1 MIGYSKYIRANGLTV
16 VLHEAWDTPLATV
29 NLLYNVGSRDEDPQR
44 TGFAH
49 LFEHL
54 MFGGTER
61 VPDYD
66 AVVSSLGGENNAFTN
81 TDYTNYYITLP
92 ADSLAEALALE
103 ADRMEGLRLTPKALE
118 VQQQVVTEEY
128 RQRYMNQ
135 PYGDVW
141 LLLRPLCFRSHPY
154 RWATIGADIAHVG
167 EATLQEVMDFHRRF
181 YRADNAVLAVA
192 APLSVAEMLREVE
205 KAWHCKAVSDNET
218 GRRFAQECEY
228 CAEPQ
233 QREPRRLEVQ
243 RDVPVDAVYMA
254 WPCAGRF
261 DKGFRECDLLSDV
274 LSTGKSSRLEQR
286 LVREMGLATEVDACI
301 TGDAGPG
308 MLMLSARLADG
319 VDADTVAE
327 ALRNEVRNLTATEVA
342 PGDLD
347 KVLNRYEST
356 FAFSQYKAADR
367 ALGLCYYSW
376 LGDTALV
383 NTEPDLYRQ
392 VSPASLLEAAR
403 NTFVPERENLLIV
416 RKKES

>member
-1 MIGYSKYIRANGLTV
+1 MIGYSKYILANGLTV

-135 PYGDVW
+135 PYGDMW

-167 EATLQEVMDFHRRF
+167 EATLQEVMDFHCRF
-181 YRADNAVLAVA
+181 YRADKARSAESGGFGPLDVEFDEIDRASVEQFVDRSAV
-192 APLSVAEMLREVE
+192 
-205 KAWHCKAVSDNET
+205 D
-218 GRRFAQECEY
+218 
-228 CAEPQ
+228 
-233 QREPRRLEVQ
+233 RL
-243 RDVPVDAVYMA
+243 P
-254 WPCAGRF
+254 
-261 DKGFRECDLLSDV
+261 S
-274 LSTGKSSRLEQR
+274 R
-286 LVREMGLATEVDACI
+286 LVRAAEQGRVAVARREERSRAGCVRESVTEGGYRRAILTIPVGEQTAVVAFVGL
-301 TGDAGPG
+301 
-308 MLMLSARLADG
+308 
-319 VDADTVAE
+319 DAD
-327 ALRNEVRNLTATEVA
+327 
-342 PGDLD
+342 DL
-347 KVLNRYEST
+347 
-356 FAFSQYKAADR
+356 A
-367 ALGLCYYSW
+367 
-376 LGDTALV
+376 
-383 NTEPDLYRQ
+383 
-392 VSPASLLEAAR
+392 
-403 NTFVPERENLLIV
+403 
-416 RKKES
+416 